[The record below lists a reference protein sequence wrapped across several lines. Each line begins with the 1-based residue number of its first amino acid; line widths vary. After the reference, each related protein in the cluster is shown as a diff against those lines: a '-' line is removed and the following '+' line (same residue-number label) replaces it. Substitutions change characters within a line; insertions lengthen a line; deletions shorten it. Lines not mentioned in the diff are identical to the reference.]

1 MKDPKQKKPIY
12 LPFMIIGG
20 ILTAIGAML
29 SGIILIVLSS
39 FDYGLSGGEIIAVM
53 SPTLIIFALGV
64 YLLIV
69 GIIRCTAR
77 AKQENQVRQAENS
90 PAMKQAELE
99 TEREQDRKK
108 YIDSVFEL
116 ESKLNEMQK
125 KYTESGFADYET
137 AQKKLAGI
145 STEIAD
151 AVESRAQ
158 IQGEIDNLYAEA
170 AKADKRAKTASNK
183 AAQLVELCNAFKA
196 MLKKND
202 EIPNTYI
209 TIPNFTDEEI
219 LTLCPT
225 VEMKIHSMDVRD
237 LQKEFRA
244 NDKRID
250 EVTEAYRGR
259 YTSKSNQALYSL
271 MVIAL
276 RSELQNILY
285 NLKYQKLEQ
294 GIDTVKVM
302 TTKYLRIACEGNQS
316 IAPTMV
322 KFIGEIEYLFITS
335 VKIEY
340 DYYVRKEQAR
350 QEQLAI
356 REQMRQE
363 AEERKALEAER
374 KKVEQEEQKFKN
386 QIEDVNTKLS
396 TAEGSEADELR
407 KRLLELEA
415 QLSNVT
421 QKREDIVNLQNGKA
435 GNVYIISNL
444 GSFGENVFKIG
455 MTRRLDPQE
464 RVDELGSASV
474 PFGFDVHSFIFS
486 DDAVGLENELHKR
499 LNEKRVNKVNMRK
512 EFFNVSLDELEALT
526 REISPTSEFRR
537 TMAAEEY
544 RQSISGGTNYE
555 DVTVSDDDEE
565 EDDSTVA

>member
-1 MKDPKQKKPIY
+1 MATMKKKKSTENYFIVGGTFTFFGALMITAGFVIEKITPLLI
-12 LPFMIIGG
+12 PF
-20 ILTAIGAML
+20 
-29 SGIILIVLSS
+29 
-39 FDYGLSGGEIIAVM
+39 IAVW
-53 SPTLIIFALGV
+53 SIGLILLFQGFSAIKMNKLFEAREEAEKTFA
-64 YLLIV
+64 
-69 GIIRCTAR
+69 
-77 AKQENQVRQAENS
+77 E
-90 PAMKQAELE
+90 KQAELDA
-99 TEREQDRKK
+99 EREQDRKK
-108 YIDSVFEL
+108 YIDSVFKL
-116 ESKLNEMQK
+116 ESKFNEMQK
-125 KYTESGFADYET
+125 KYTESGFEDYET
-137 AQKKLAGI
+137 AQKKLADI
-145 STEIAD
+145 STEIAE
-151 AVESRAQ
+151 AIESRAR
-158 IQGEIDNLYAEA
+158 IQGEIDSLYAEA
-170 AKADKRAKTASNK
+170 EKADKRAKTASNK
-183 AAQLVELCNAFKA
+183 AAKLIELCNAFA
-196 MLKKND
+196 SMLKKRD
-202 EIPNTYI
+202 EIPDKYF
-209 TIPNFTDEEI
+209 TIPNFTAEEI
-219 LTLCPT
+219 TSLCPS

-259 YTSKSNQALYSL
+259 YTTKSNQAIYSL

-285 NLKYQKLEQ
+285 NLRYQKLEQ
-294 GIDTVKVM
+294 GIDIVKVM
-302 TTKYLRIACEGNQS
+302 TTKYLKIACDGNQS

-386 QIEDVNTKLS
+386 QIEEVNTKLS
-396 TAEGSEADELR
+396 TAEDSEAAELR

-415 QLSNVT
+415 QLSSVT

-444 GSFGENVFKIG
+444 GSFGDNVFKIG

-512 EFFNVSLDELEALT
+512 EFFNISLDELEALT

-544 RQSISGGTNYE
+544 RQSISGNANYE
-555 DVTVSDDDEE
+555 DVTESDDEE

>member
-1 MKDPKQKKPIY
+1 MKNNNANY
-12 LPFMIIGG
+12 LIIG
-20 ILTAIGAML
+20 
-29 SGIILIVLSS
+29 IVLSI
-39 FDYGLSGGEIIAVM
+39 FGTIAMIAGVIAN
-53 SPTLIIFALGV
+53 SLPAVLIAYVVALIIGLFLIHKS
-64 YLLIV
+64 LLEKKQSEYDSY
-69 GIIRCTAR
+69 R
-77 AKQENQVRQAENS
+77 AEFEPKLKAV
-90 PAMKQAELE
+90 
-99 TEREQDRKK
+99 EQ
-108 YIDSVFEL
+108 
-116 ESKLNEMQK
+116 KLS
-125 KYTESGFADYET
+125 ESGFTDYEV
-137 AQKKLAGI
+137 AQAKLSKI
-145 STEIAD
+145 SSDIAE
-151 AVESRAQ
+151 AVEQKARLQEQ
-158 IQGEIDNLYAEA
+158 IEKLNDEA
-170 AKADKRAKTASNK
+170 DKADKRAKTALSK
-183 AAQLVELCNAFKA
+183 ASKLIELCNAFTS
-196 MLKKND
+196 MLKKRD
-202 EIPNTYI
+202 EIPDRY
-209 TIPNFTDEEI
+209 FTVDAFSESEI
-219 LTLCPT
+219 LSLCPT

-250 EVTEAYRGR
+250 ELTEIYRAR
-259 YTSKSNQALYSL
+259 YTTKANQAIYSL

-276 RSELQNILY
+276 RAELQNILY
-285 NLKYQKLEQ
+285 DLKYQKLDQ
-294 GIDTVKVM
+294 GIENVKAM
-302 TTKYLRIACEGNQS
+302 TAKYLKITCDGNQS

-340 DYYVRKEQAR
+340 DYYVRKEKAR

-386 QIEDVNTKLS
+386 QIEDVNTKLNS
-396 TAEGSEADELR
+396 AEGTEADKLR
-407 KRLLELEA
+407 KRLIELEA
-415 QLSNVT
+415 QLSSVT

-499 LNEKRVNKVNMRK
+499 LNEKRLNKVNMRK

-544 RQSISGGTNYE
+544 RQSLSGNENYE
-555 DVTVSDDDEE
+555 DTVESDDDN
-565 EDDSTVA
+565 DDSTVA

>member
-1 MKDPKQKKPIY
+1 MKKKKSTENYFIVGGTFTFFGALMITAGFVIEKITPLLI
-12 LPFMIIGG
+12 PF
-20 ILTAIGAML
+20 
-29 SGIILIVLSS
+29 
-39 FDYGLSGGEIIAVM
+39 IAVW
-53 SPTLIIFALGV
+53 SIGLILLFQGFSAIKMNKLFEAREEAEKTFA
-64 YLLIV
+64 
-69 GIIRCTAR
+69 
-77 AKQENQVRQAENS
+77 E
-90 PAMKQAELE
+90 KQAELDA
-99 TEREQDRKK
+99 EREQDRKK
-108 YIDSVFEL
+108 YIDSVFKL

-125 KYTESGFADYET
+125 KYTESGFDDYET

-158 IQGEIDNLYAEA
+158 IQVEIDNLYAEA
-170 AKADKRAKTASNK
+170 EKADKRAKTASNK
-183 AAQLVELCNAFKA
+183 AAKLIELCNAFA
-196 MLKKND
+196 SMLKKRD
-202 EIPNTYI
+202 EIPDKYF
-209 TIPNFTDEEI
+209 TIPNFTAEEI
-219 LTLCPT
+219 TSLCPS

-259 YTSKSNQALYSL
+259 YTTKSNQAIYSL

-294 GIDTVKVM
+294 GIDIVKVM
-302 TTKYLRIACEGNQS
+302 TTKYLKIVCDGNQS

-340 DYYVRKEQAR
+340 DYYVRKEKAR

-386 QIEDVNTKLS
+386 QIEEVNTKLS
-396 TAEGSEADELR
+396 TAEDSEAAELR

-415 QLSNVT
+415 QLSSVT

-444 GSFGENVFKIG
+444 GSFGDNVFKIG

-512 EFFNVSLDELEALT
+512 EFFNISLDELEALT

-544 RQSISGGTNYE
+544 RQSISGNANYE
-555 DVTVSDDDEE
+555 DVTESDDEE

>member
-1 MKDPKQKKPIY
+1 MKKKKSTENYFIVGGTFTFFGA
-12 LPFMIIGG
+12 LMI
-20 ILTAIGAML
+20 TAGFVIEK
-29 SGIILIVLSS
+29 ITPILIPFIVVWSI
-39 FDYGLSGGEIIAVM
+39 GLILLLQGISALKINK
-53 SPTLIIFALGV
+53 LIEANEEAEKTFA
-64 YLLIV
+64 
-69 GIIRCTAR
+69 
-77 AKQENQVRQAENS
+77 E
-90 PAMKQAELE
+90 KQAELDA
-99 TEREQDRKK
+99 EREQDRKK
-108 YIDSVFEL
+108 YIDSVFKL

-125 KYTESGFADYET
+125 KYTESGFEDYET

-145 STEIAD
+145 STEIAE
-151 AVESRAQ
+151 AIESRAR
-158 IQGEIDNLYAEA
+158 IQGEIDSLYAEA
-170 AKADKRAKTASNK
+170 EKADKRAKTASNK
-183 AAQLVELCNAFKA
+183 AAKLIELCNAFA
-196 MLKKND
+196 SMLKKRD
-202 EIPNTYI
+202 EIPDKYF
-209 TIPNFTDEEI
+209 TIPNFTAEEI
-219 LTLCPT
+219 TSLCPS

-259 YTSKSNQALYSL
+259 YTTKSNQAIYSL

-294 GIDTVKVM
+294 GIDIVKVM
-302 TTKYLRIACEGNQS
+302 TTKYLKIACDGNQS

-386 QIEDVNTKLS
+386 QIEEVNTKLS
-396 TAEGSEADELR
+396 TAEDSEAAELR

-415 QLSNVT
+415 QLSSVT

-444 GSFGENVFKIG
+444 GSFGDNVFKIG

-544 RQSISGGTNYE
+544 RQSISGGANYE
-555 DVTVSDDDEE
+555 DVTESDDEE

>member
-1 MKDPKQKKPIY
+1 
-12 LPFMIIGG
+12 MI
-20 ILTAIGAML
+20 TAGFVIEK
-29 SGIILIVLSS
+29 ITPILIPFIVVWSI
-39 FDYGLSGGEIIAVM
+39 GLILLLQGISALKINQRIEAKEEAEK
-53 SPTLIIFALGV
+53 TFA
-64 YLLIV
+64 
-69 GIIRCTAR
+69 
-77 AKQENQVRQAENS
+77 E
-90 PAMKQAELE
+90 KQAELDA
-99 TEREQDRKK
+99 EREQDRKK
-108 YIDSVFEL
+108 YIDSVFKL

-125 KYTESGFADYET
+125 KYTESGFEDYET

-151 AVESRAQ
+151 AVESRAK

-183 AAQLVELCNAFKA
+183 AARLIELCNAFA
-196 MLKKND
+196 SMLKKRD
-202 EIPNTYI
+202 EIPDKYF
-209 TIPNFTDEEI
+209 TIPNFTAEEI
-219 LTLCPT
+219 TSLCPS

-259 YTSKSNQALYSL
+259 YTTKSNQAIYSL

-294 GIDTVKVM
+294 GIDIVKVM
-302 TTKYLRIACEGNQS
+302 TTKYLKIACDGNQS

-386 QIEDVNTKLS
+386 QIEEVNTKLS
-396 TAEGSEADELR
+396 TAEDSEAAELR

-415 QLSNVT
+415 QLSSVT

-444 GSFGENVFKIG
+444 GSFGDNVFKIG

-544 RQSISGGTNYE
+544 RQSISGGANYE
-555 DVTVSDDDEE
+555 DVTESDDEE

>member
-1 MKDPKQKKPIY
+1 MKKKKSTENYFIVGGTFTFFGALMITAGFVIEKITPLLI
-12 LPFMIIGG
+12 PF
-20 ILTAIGAML
+20 
-29 SGIILIVLSS
+29 
-39 FDYGLSGGEIIAVM
+39 IAVW
-53 SPTLIIFALGV
+53 SIGLILLFQGFSAIKMNKLFEAREEAEKTFA
-64 YLLIV
+64 
-69 GIIRCTAR
+69 
-77 AKQENQVRQAENS
+77 E
-90 PAMKQAELE
+90 KQAELDA
-99 TEREQDRKK
+99 EREQDRKK
-108 YIDSVFEL
+108 YIDSVFKL
-116 ESKLNEMQK
+116 ESKFNEMQK
-125 KYTESGFADYET
+125 KYTESGFEDYET
-137 AQKKLAGI
+137 AQKKLADI
-145 STEIAD
+145 STEIAE
-151 AVESRAQ
+151 AIESRAR
-158 IQGEIDNLYAEA
+158 IQGEIDSLYAEA
-170 AKADKRAKTASNK
+170 EKADKRAKTASNK
-183 AAQLVELCNAFKA
+183 AAKLIELCNAFA
-196 MLKKND
+196 SMLKKRD
-202 EIPNTYI
+202 EIPDKYF
-209 TIPNFTDEEI
+209 TIPNFTAEEI
-219 LTLCPT
+219 TSLCPS

-259 YTSKSNQALYSL
+259 YTTKSNQAIYSL

-294 GIDTVKVM
+294 GIDIVKVM
-302 TTKYLRIACEGNQS
+302 TTKYLKIACDGNQS

-386 QIEDVNTKLS
+386 QIEEVNTKLS
-396 TAEGSEADELR
+396 TAEDSEAAELH

-415 QLSNVT
+415 QLSSVT

-444 GSFGENVFKIG
+444 GSFGDNVFKIG

-512 EFFNVSLDELEALT
+512 EFFNISLDELEALT

-544 RQSISGGTNYE
+544 RQSISGNANYE
-555 DVTVSDDDEE
+555 DVTESDDEE

>member
-1 MKDPKQKKPIY
+1 MKKKKSTENYFIVGGTFTFFGA
-12 LPFMIIGG
+12 LMI
-20 ILTAIGAML
+20 TAGFVIEK
-29 SGIILIVLSS
+29 ITPILIPFIVVWSI
-39 FDYGLSGGEIIAVM
+39 GLILLLQGISALKINK
-53 SPTLIIFALGV
+53 LIEANEEAEKTFA
-64 YLLIV
+64 
-69 GIIRCTAR
+69 
-77 AKQENQVRQAENS
+77 E
-90 PAMKQAELE
+90 KQAELDA
-99 TEREQDRKK
+99 EREQDRKK
-108 YIDSVFEL
+108 YIDSVFKL

-125 KYTESGFADYET
+125 KYTESGFEDYET

-151 AVESRAQ
+151 AVESRAK

-183 AAQLVELCNAFKA
+183 AARLIELCNAFA
-196 MLKKND
+196 SMLKKRD
-202 EIPNTYI
+202 EIPDKYF
-209 TIPNFTDEEI
+209 TIPNFTAEEI
-219 LTLCPT
+219 TSLCPS

-259 YTSKSNQALYSL
+259 YTTKSNQAIYSL

-294 GIDTVKVM
+294 GIDIVKVM
-302 TTKYLRIACEGNQS
+302 TTKYLKIACDGNQS

-386 QIEDVNTKLS
+386 QIEEVNTKLS
-396 TAEGSEADELR
+396 TAEDSEAAELR

-415 QLSNVT
+415 QLSSVT

-444 GSFGENVFKIG
+444 GSFGDNVFKIG

-544 RQSISGGTNYE
+544 RQSISGNANYE
-555 DVTVSDDDEE
+555 DVTESDDEE

>member
-1 MKDPKQKKPIY
+1 MSTMKKKKSTENYFIVGGTFTFFGALMITAGFVIEKITPLLI
-12 LPFMIIGG
+12 PF
-20 ILTAIGAML
+20 
-29 SGIILIVLSS
+29 
-39 FDYGLSGGEIIAVM
+39 IAVW
-53 SPTLIIFALGV
+53 SIGLILLFQGFSAIKMNKLFEAREEAEKTFA
-64 YLLIV
+64 
-69 GIIRCTAR
+69 
-77 AKQENQVRQAENS
+77 E
-90 PAMKQAELE
+90 KQAELDA
-99 TEREQDRKK
+99 EREQDRKK
-108 YIDSVFEL
+108 YIDSVFKL
-116 ESKLNEMQK
+116 ESKFNEMQK
-125 KYTESGFADYET
+125 KYTESGFEDYET
-137 AQKKLAGI
+137 AQKKLADI
-145 STEIAD
+145 STEIAE
-151 AVESRAQ
+151 AIESRAR
-158 IQGEIDNLYAEA
+158 IQGEIDSLYAEA
-170 AKADKRAKTASNK
+170 EKADKRAKTASNK
-183 AAQLVELCNAFKA
+183 AAKLIELCNAFA
-196 MLKKND
+196 SMLKKRD
-202 EIPNTYI
+202 EIPDKYF
-209 TIPNFTDEEI
+209 TIPNFTAEEI
-219 LTLCPT
+219 TSLCPS

-259 YTSKSNQALYSL
+259 YTTKSNQAIYSL

-294 GIDTVKVM
+294 GIDIVKVM
-302 TTKYLRIACEGNQS
+302 TTKYLKIACDGNQS

-386 QIEDVNTKLS
+386 QIEEVNTKLS
-396 TAEGSEADELR
+396 TAEDSEAAELR

-415 QLSNVT
+415 QLSSVT

-444 GSFGENVFKIG
+444 GSFGDNVFKIG

-499 LNEKRVNKVNMRK
+499 LNEKRVNN
-512 EFFNVSLDELEALT
+512 ELEALT

-544 RQSISGGTNYE
+544 RQSISGNANYE
-555 DVTVSDDDEE
+555 DVTESDDEE

>member
-1 MKDPKQKKPIY
+1 MKKKRSTENY
-12 LPFMIIGG
+12 FIIGG
-20 ILTAIGAML
+20 SLTFFTTLMIASGFTIEKITPLLIPFIIGWTVGL
-29 SGIILIVLSS
+29 ILIFQGFSAMK
-39 FDYGLSGGEIIAVM
+39 INK
-53 SPTLIIFALGV
+53 LIEAKEEAEKTFA
-64 YLLIV
+64 
-69 GIIRCTAR
+69 
-77 AKQENQVRQAENS
+77 E
-90 PAMKQAELE
+90 KQAELD

-108 YIDSVFEL
+108 YIDSVFTL

-125 KYTESGFADYET
+125 KYTESGFEDYET

-151 AVESRAQ
+151 AIESRAK

-183 AAQLVELCNAFKA
+183 AARLIELCNAFA
-196 MLKKND
+196 SMLKKRD
-202 EIPNTYI
+202 EIPDKYF
-209 TIPNFTDEEI
+209 TIPNFTAEEI
-219 LTLCPT
+219 TSLCPS

-259 YTSKSNQALYSL
+259 YTTKSNQAIYSL

-276 RSELQNILY
+276 RAELQNILY
-285 NLKYQKLEQ
+285 DLKYQKLDQ
-294 GIDTVKVM
+294 GIDNVKVM
-302 TTKYLRIACEGNQS
+302 TAKYLQIACEGNQS
-316 IAPTMV
+316 IAPTML

-386 QIEDVNTKLS
+386 QINDVNTKLS

-421 QKREDIVNLQNGKA
+421 VKKENIVNLQNGKA

-512 EFFNVSLDELEALT
+512 EFFSVSLDELEALT

-544 RQSISGGTNYE
+544 RQSISGGANYE
-555 DVTVSDDDEE
+555 DVTESDDDEE

>member
-1 MKDPKQKKPIY
+1 MKKKKSTENYFIVGGTFTFFGALMITAGFVIEKITPLLI
-12 LPFMIIGG
+12 PF
-20 ILTAIGAML
+20 
-29 SGIILIVLSS
+29 
-39 FDYGLSGGEIIAVM
+39 IAVW
-53 SPTLIIFALGV
+53 SIGLILLFQGFSAIKMNKLFEAREEAEKTFA
-64 YLLIV
+64 
-69 GIIRCTAR
+69 
-77 AKQENQVRQAENS
+77 E
-90 PAMKQAELE
+90 KQAELDA
-99 TEREQDRKK
+99 EREQDRKK
-108 YIDSVFEL
+108 YIDSVFKL
-116 ESKLNEMQK
+116 ESKFNEMQK
-125 KYTESGFADYET
+125 KYTESGFEDYET
-137 AQKKLAGI
+137 AQKKLADI
-145 STEIAD
+145 STEIAE
-151 AVESRAQ
+151 AIESRAR
-158 IQGEIDNLYAEA
+158 IQGEIDSLYAEA
-170 AKADKRAKTASNK
+170 EKADKRAKTASNK
-183 AAQLVELCNAFKA
+183 AAKLIELCNAFA
-196 MLKKND
+196 SMLKKRD
-202 EIPNTYI
+202 EIPDKYF
-209 TIPNFTDEEI
+209 TIPNFTAEEI
-219 LTLCPT
+219 TSLCPS

-259 YTSKSNQALYSL
+259 YTTKSNQAIYSL

-294 GIDTVKVM
+294 GIDIVKVM
-302 TTKYLRIACEGNQS
+302 TTKYLKIACDGNQS

-386 QIEDVNTKLS
+386 QIEEVNTKLS
-396 TAEGSEADELR
+396 TAEDSEAAELR

-415 QLSNVT
+415 QLSSVT

-444 GSFGENVFKIG
+444 GSFGDNVFKIG

-544 RQSISGGTNYE
+544 RQSISGGANYE
-555 DVTVSDDDEE
+555 DVTESDDEE

>member
-1 MKDPKQKKPIY
+1 MKKKKSTENYFIVGGTFTFFGA
-12 LPFMIIGG
+12 LMI
-20 ILTAIGAML
+20 TAGFVIEK
-29 SGIILIVLSS
+29 ITPILIPFIVVWSI
-39 FDYGLSGGEIIAVM
+39 GLILLLQGISALKINK
-53 SPTLIIFALGV
+53 LIEANEEAEKTFA
-64 YLLIV
+64 
-69 GIIRCTAR
+69 
-77 AKQENQVRQAENS
+77 E
-90 PAMKQAELE
+90 KQAELDA
-99 TEREQDRKK
+99 EREQDRKK
-108 YIDSVFEL
+108 YIDSVFKL

-125 KYTESGFADYET
+125 KYTESGFEDYET

-151 AVESRAQ
+151 AVESRAK

-183 AAQLVELCNAFKA
+183 AARLIELCNAFA
-196 MLKKND
+196 SMLKKRD
-202 EIPNTYI
+202 EIPDKYF
-209 TIPNFTDEEI
+209 TIPNFTAEEI
-219 LTLCPT
+219 TSLCPS

-259 YTSKSNQALYSL
+259 YTTKSNQAIYSL

-294 GIDTVKVM
+294 GIDIVKVM
-302 TTKYLRIACEGNQS
+302 TTKYLKIACDGNQS

-386 QIEDVNTKLS
+386 QIEEVNTKLS
-396 TAEGSEADELR
+396 TAEDSEAAELR

-415 QLSNVT
+415 QLSSVT

-444 GSFGENVFKIG
+444 GSFGDNVFKIG

-512 EFFNVSLDELEALT
+512 EFFNISLDELEALT

-544 RQSISGGTNYE
+544 RQSISGNANYE
-555 DVTVSDDDEE
+555 DVTESDDEE

>member
-1 MKDPKQKKPIY
+1 MKKKKSTENYFIVGGTFTFFGA
-12 LPFMIIGG
+12 LMI
-20 ILTAIGAML
+20 TAGFVIEK
-29 SGIILIVLSS
+29 ITPILIPFIVVWSI
-39 FDYGLSGGEIIAVM
+39 GLILLLQGISALKINK
-53 SPTLIIFALGV
+53 LIEANEEAEKTFA
-64 YLLIV
+64 
-69 GIIRCTAR
+69 
-77 AKQENQVRQAENS
+77 E
-90 PAMKQAELE
+90 KQAELDA
-99 TEREQDRKK
+99 EREQDRKK
-108 YIDSVFEL
+108 YIDSVFKL

-125 KYTESGFADYET
+125 KYTESGFEDYET

-151 AVESRAQ
+151 AVESRAK

-183 AAQLVELCNAFKA
+183 AARLIELCNAFA
-196 MLKKND
+196 SMLKKRD
-202 EIPNTYI
+202 EIPDKYF
-209 TIPNFTDEEI
+209 TIPNFTAEEI
-219 LTLCPT
+219 TSLCPS

-259 YTSKSNQALYSL
+259 YTTKSNQAIYSL

-294 GIDTVKVM
+294 GIDIVKVM
-302 TTKYLRIACEGNQS
+302 TTKYLKIACDGNQS

-386 QIEDVNTKLS
+386 QIEEVNTKLS
-396 TAEGSEADELR
+396 TAEDSEAAELR

-415 QLSNVT
+415 QLSSVT

-444 GSFGENVFKIG
+444 GSFGDNVFKIG

-544 RQSISGGTNYE
+544 RQSISGNANYE
-555 DVTVSDDDEE
+555 DVTESDDDE

>member
-1 MKDPKQKKPIY
+1 MSTMKKKKSTENYFIVGGTFTFFGALMITAGFVIEKITPLLI
-12 LPFMIIGG
+12 PF
-20 ILTAIGAML
+20 
-29 SGIILIVLSS
+29 
-39 FDYGLSGGEIIAVM
+39 IAVW
-53 SPTLIIFALGV
+53 SIGLILLFQGFSAIKMNKLFEAREEAEKTFAE
-64 YLLIV
+64 
-69 GIIRCTAR
+69 
-77 AKQENQVRQAENS
+77 KH
-90 PAMKQAELE
+90 AELDA
-99 TEREQDRKK
+99 EREQDRKK
-108 YIDSVFEL
+108 YIDSVFKL
-116 ESKLNEMQK
+116 ESKFNEMQK
-125 KYTESGFADYET
+125 KYTESGFEDYET
-137 AQKKLAGI
+137 AQKKLADI
-145 STEIAD
+145 STEIAE
-151 AVESRAQ
+151 AIESRAR
-158 IQGEIDNLYAEA
+158 IQGEIDSLYAEA
-170 AKADKRAKTASNK
+170 EKADKRAKTASNK
-183 AAQLVELCNAFKA
+183 AAKLIELCNAFA
-196 MLKKND
+196 SMLKKRD
-202 EIPNTYI
+202 EIPDKYF
-209 TIPNFTDEEI
+209 TIPNFTAEEI
-219 LTLCPT
+219 TSLCPS

-259 YTSKSNQALYSL
+259 YTTKSNQAIYSL

-294 GIDTVKVM
+294 GIDIVKVM
-302 TTKYLRIACEGNQS
+302 TTKYLKIACDGNQS

-335 VKIEY
+335 DKIEY

-386 QIEDVNTKLS
+386 QIEEVNTKLS
-396 TAEGSEADELR
+396 TAEDSEAAELR

-415 QLSNVT
+415 QLSSVT

-444 GSFGENVFKIG
+444 GSFGDNVFKIG

-512 EFFNVSLDELEALT
+512 EFFNISLDELEALT

-544 RQSISGGTNYE
+544 RQSISGNANYE
-555 DVTVSDDDEE
+555 DVTESDDEE

>member
-1 MKDPKQKKPIY
+1 MATMKKKKSTENY
-12 LPFMIIGG
+12 FIIGG
-20 ILTAIGAML
+20 TFAFFGALM
-29 SGIILIVLSS
+29 
-39 FDYGLSGGEIIAVM
+39 IAAGFVIEKIT
-53 SPTLIIFALGV
+53 P
-64 YLLIV
+64 LLIPFIV
-69 GIIRCTAR
+69 VWSIGLILLFQGISALKMNKLIE
-77 AKQENQVRQAENS
+77 AKEEAEKTF
-90 PAMKQAELE
+90 AEKQAELDA
-99 TEREQDRKK
+99 EREQDRKK

-125 KYTESGFADYET
+125 KYTESGFDNYET

-151 AVESRAQ
+151 AVKSRAQ

-183 AAQLVELCNAFKA
+183 AAKLIELCNAFA
-196 MLKKND
+196 SMLKKRD
-202 EIPNTYI
+202 EIPDKYF
-209 TIPNFTDEEI
+209 TIPNFTAEEI
-219 LTLCPT
+219 TSLCPS

-259 YTSKSNQALYSL
+259 YTTKSNQAIYSL

-294 GIDTVKVM
+294 GIDIVKVM
-302 TTKYLRIACEGNQS
+302 TTKYLKIACEGNQS

-386 QIEDVNTKLS
+386 QIEEVNTKLS
-396 TAEGSEADELR
+396 TAEDSEAAELR
-407 KRLLELEA
+407 KRLLELES
-415 QLSNVT
+415 QLSSVT

-512 EFFNVSLDELEALT
+512 EFFNVSLDELEVLT

-544 RQSISGGTNYE
+544 RQSISGDANYE
-555 DVTVSDDDEE
+555 DVTASDDDEE
-565 EDDSTVA
+565 EDSTVA

>member
-1 MKDPKQKKPIY
+1 MKKRSVENY
-12 LPFMIIGG
+12 FIIGG
-20 ILTAIGAML
+20 TFAFFGALMIIA
-29 SGIILIVLSS
+29 GFVIEKITPILIPFIVVWSI
-39 FDYGLSGGEIIAVM
+39 GLILLFQGISALKM
-53 SPTLIIFALGV
+53 NKLIEAKEEAEKTFA
-64 YLLIV
+64 
-69 GIIRCTAR
+69 
-77 AKQENQVRQAENS
+77 E
-90 PAMKQAELE
+90 KQAELD

-108 YIDSVFEL
+108 YIDSVFTL

-125 KYTESGFADYET
+125 KYTESGFEDYET

-151 AVESRAQ
+151 AIESRAK
-158 IQGEIDNLYAEA
+158 IQGEIDSLYAEA
-170 AKADKRAKTASNK
+170 EKADKRAKTASNK
-183 AAQLVELCNAFKA
+183 AAKLIELCNAFA
-196 MLKKND
+196 SMLKKRD
-202 EIPNTYI
+202 EIPDKYF
-209 TIPNFTDEEI
+209 TIPNFTAEEI
-219 LTLCPT
+219 TSLCPS

-259 YTSKSNQALYSL
+259 YTTKSNQAIYSL

-276 RSELQNILY
+276 RAELQNIRY
-285 NLKYQKLEQ
+285 DLKYQKLDQ
-294 GIDTVKVM
+294 GIDNVKVM
-302 TTKYLRIACEGNQS
+302 TAKYLQIACEGNQS
-316 IAPTMV
+316 IAPTML

-386 QIEDVNTKLS
+386 QINDVNTKLS

-421 QKREDIVNLQNGKA
+421 VKKENIVNLQNGKA

-512 EFFNVSLDELEALT
+512 EFFSVSLDELEALT

-544 RQSISGGTNYE
+544 RQSISGGANYE
-555 DVTVSDDDEE
+555 DVTESDDDEE

>member
-1 MKDPKQKKPIY
+1 MKKKKSTENYFIVGGTFTFFGALMITAGFVIEKITPLLI
-12 LPFMIIGG
+12 PF
-20 ILTAIGAML
+20 
-29 SGIILIVLSS
+29 
-39 FDYGLSGGEIIAVM
+39 IAVW
-53 SPTLIIFALGV
+53 SIGLILLFQGFSAIKMNKLFEAREEAEKTFA
-64 YLLIV
+64 
-69 GIIRCTAR
+69 
-77 AKQENQVRQAENS
+77 E
-90 PAMKQAELE
+90 KQAELDA
-99 TEREQDRKK
+99 EREQDRKK
-108 YIDSVFEL
+108 YIDSVFKL
-116 ESKLNEMQK
+116 ESKFNEMQK
-125 KYTESGFADYET
+125 KYTESGFEDYET
-137 AQKKLAGI
+137 AQKKLADI
-145 STEIAD
+145 STEIAK
-151 AVESRAQ
+151 AIESRAR
-158 IQGEIDNLYAEA
+158 IQGEIDSLYAEA
-170 AKADKRAKTASNK
+170 EKADKRAKTASNK
-183 AAQLVELCNAFKA
+183 AAKLIELCNAFTS
-196 MLKKND
+196 MLKKRD
-202 EIPNTYI
+202 EIPDKYF
-209 TIPNFTDEEI
+209 TIPNFTAEEI
-219 LTLCPT
+219 TSLCPS

-259 YTSKSNQALYSL
+259 YTTKSNQAIYSL

-294 GIDTVKVM
+294 GIDIVKVM
-302 TTKYLRIACEGNQS
+302 TTKYLKIACDGNQS

-386 QIEDVNTKLS
+386 QIEEVNTKLS
-396 TAEGSEADELR
+396 TAEDSEAAELR

-415 QLSNVT
+415 QLSSVT

-444 GSFGENVFKIG
+444 GSFGDNVFKIG

-544 RQSISGGTNYE
+544 RQSISGGANYE
-555 DVTVSDDDEE
+555 DVTESDDEE

>member
-1 MKDPKQKKPIY
+1 MKKKKSTENYFIVGGTFTFFGALMITAGFVIEKITPLLI
-12 LPFMIIGG
+12 PF
-20 ILTAIGAML
+20 
-29 SGIILIVLSS
+29 
-39 FDYGLSGGEIIAVM
+39 IAVW
-53 SPTLIIFALGV
+53 SIGLILLFQGFSAIKMNKLFEAREEAEKTFA
-64 YLLIV
+64 
-69 GIIRCTAR
+69 
-77 AKQENQVRQAENS
+77 E
-90 PAMKQAELE
+90 KQAELDA
-99 TEREQDRKK
+99 EREQDRKK
-108 YIDSVFEL
+108 YIDSVFKL
-116 ESKLNEMQK
+116 ESKFNEMQK
-125 KYTESGFADYET
+125 KYTESGFEDYET
-137 AQKKLAGI
+137 AQKKLADI
-145 STEIAD
+145 STEIAE
-151 AVESRAQ
+151 AIESRAR
-158 IQGEIDNLYAEA
+158 IQGEIDSLYAEA
-170 AKADKRAKTASNK
+170 EKADKRAKTASNK
-183 AAQLVELCNAFKA
+183 AAKLIELCNAFA
-196 MLKKND
+196 SMLKKRD
-202 EIPNTYI
+202 EIPDKYF
-209 TIPNFTDEEI
+209 TIPNFTAEEI
-219 LTLCPT
+219 TSLCPS

-244 NDKRID
+244 NDKCID

-259 YTSKSNQALYSL
+259 YTTKSNQAIYSL

-294 GIDTVKVM
+294 GIDIVKVM
-302 TTKYLRIACEGNQS
+302 TTKYLKIACDGNQS

-386 QIEDVNTKLS
+386 QIEEVNTKLS
-396 TAEGSEADELR
+396 TAEDSEAAELR

-415 QLSNVT
+415 QLSSVT

-444 GSFGENVFKIG
+444 GSFGDNVFKIG

-512 EFFNVSLDELEALT
+512 EFFNISLDELEALT

-544 RQSISGGTNYE
+544 RQSISGNANYE
-555 DVTVSDDDEE
+555 DVTESDDEE

>member
-1 MKDPKQKKPIY
+1 MKKRSVENY
-12 LPFMIIGG
+12 FIIGG
-20 ILTAIGAML
+20 TFAFFGALMIIA
-29 SGIILIVLSS
+29 GFVIEKITPILIPFIVVWSI
-39 FDYGLSGGEIIAVM
+39 GLILLFQGISALKM
-53 SPTLIIFALGV
+53 NKLIEAKEEAEKTFA
-64 YLLIV
+64 
-69 GIIRCTAR
+69 
-77 AKQENQVRQAENS
+77 E
-90 PAMKQAELE
+90 KQAELD

-108 YIDSVFEL
+108 YIDSVFTL

-125 KYTESGFADYET
+125 KYTESGFEDYET

-151 AVESRAQ
+151 AIESRAK
-158 IQGEIDNLYAEA
+158 IQGEIDSLYAEA
-170 AKADKRAKTASNK
+170 EKADKRAKTASNK
-183 AAQLVELCNAFKA
+183 AAKLIELCNAFA
-196 MLKKND
+196 SMLKKRD
-202 EIPNTYI
+202 EIPDKYF
-209 TIPNFTDEEI
+209 TIPNFTAEEI
-219 LTLCPT
+219 TSLCPS

-259 YTSKSNQALYSL
+259 YTTKSNQAIYSL

-276 RSELQNILY
+276 RAELQNILY
-285 NLKYQKLEQ
+285 DLKYQKLDQ
-294 GIDTVKVM
+294 GIDNVKVM
-302 TTKYLRIACEGNQS
+302 TAKYLQIACEGNQS
-316 IAPTMV
+316 IAPTML

-386 QIEDVNTKLS
+386 QINDVNTKLS

-421 QKREDIVNLQNGKA
+421 VKKENIVNLQNGKA

-512 EFFNVSLDELEALT
+512 EFFSVSLDELEALT

-544 RQSISGGTNYE
+544 RQSISGGANYE
-555 DVTVSDDDEE
+555 DVTESDDDEE